1 MAERDYDDGLREGYE
16 NGWSDGYESGLI
28 DGERIT
34 PTPTDLYP
42 ATLNAVLDRL
52 VRHYRA
58 NLPHLAAAL
67 QEILN
72 DPNHPS
78 RVWDVPKGELTNV

>member
-1 MAERDYDDGLREGYE
+1 MAERDYDDDLREGYE

-28 DGERIT
+28 DGERVAP
-34 PTPTDLYP
+34 PTADMYR

-58 NLPHLAAAL
+58 NLPQLAAAL
-67 QEILN
+67 EEILN

-78 RVWDVPKGELTNV
+78 RAWDAPTGAQ